1 MALYRLPT
9 RRGFLRQSIGSAA
22 AAAGLAAMA
31 GQARAQAPRAL
42 WALLS
47 DIHIPTDPLNE
58 YRGFRPYENLKRIA
72 PVVAESGVDGALVN
86 GDIARLEGL
95 PGDYSNVKTLLA
107 PVLAKIP
114 LAMSLG
120 NHDHR
125 KNFAA
130 TFAESPGEEQAIHD
144 KHVVVTQ
151 AGPVRLVILDSMLRT
166 NLVSGLLG
174 KEQRVWLEQYLPSAG
189 STPILVFMHHTPGDR
204 DGDLLDTDR
213 LLGILTANRNVK
225 ALIYGHS
232 HRYAYDQ
239 VKGMHLINIP
249 AIGYNF
255 NDSEPVGWVHAEF
268 GADGADFRLH
278 AFGGNQANDGKL
290 TSLAWRG

>member
-1 MALYRLPT
+1 MALYRVPT
-9 RRGFLRQSIGSAA
+9 RRGFLRQSIGSTAA
-22 AAAGLAAMA
+22 LAGLAALSSQGMA
-31 GQARAQAPRAL
+31 QAARAR
-42 WALLS
+42 WAILS
-47 DIHIPTDPLNE
+47 DIHIPTDIQNE

-72 PVVAESGVDGALVN
+72 PMVAESGVEGALVN

-95 PGDYSNVKTLLA
+95 PGDYANVKELLA
-107 PVLAKIP
+107 PVFEKMP
-114 LAMSLG
+114 VAMSLG

-130 TFAESPGEEQAIHD
+130 AFAESPGEEQAIRD

-151 AGPVRLVILDSMLRT
+151 AGPVRLVILDSMLST

-174 KEQRVWLEQYLPSAG
+174 KEQRVWLEQYLPGAG
-189 STPILVFMHHTPGDR
+189 NTPILVFMHHTPGDR

-213 LLGILTANRNVK
+213 LLSILGANRNVK

-239 VKGMHLINIP
+239 VKGMHLINVP

-255 NDSEPVGWVHAEF
+255 NDSEPAGWVHAEL

-278 AFGGNQANDGKL
+278 AFGGNRANDGKV
-290 TSLAWRG
+290 TSLQWRT

>member
-1 MALYRLPT
+1 MALYRVPT

-22 AAAGLAAMA
+22 AVAGLAAMA
-31 GQARAQAPRAL
+31 SQGRGQGVRAR
-42 WALLS
+42 WAILS
-47 DIHIPTDPLNE
+47 DIHIPTDPANE
-58 YRGFRPYENLKRIA
+58 YRGFRPYENLKKIA
-72 PVVAESGVDGALVN
+72 PEVAESGVEGALVN
-86 GDIARLEGL
+86 GDIARLEGFAS
-95 PGDYSNVKTLLA
+95 DYANVKQLMA
-107 PVLAKIP
+107 PVFAKMP
-114 LAMSLG
+114 VAMSLG

-130 TFAESPGEEQAIHD
+130 TFADSPGEEQSIRD
-144 KHVVVTQ
+144 KHVVVAQ
-151 AGPVRLVILDSMLRT
+151 AGPVKLVVLDSLLQT

-174 KEQRVWLEQYLPSAG
+174 KEQRVWLEQYLPAAG
-189 STPILVFMHHTPGDR
+189 NTPILVFMHHTPGDR

-213 LLGILTANRNVK
+213 LLRILAANRNVK

-239 VKGMHLINIP
+239 VDGLHLINVP

-255 NDSEPVGWVHAEF
+255 NDAEPVGWVNAEL

-278 AFGGNQANDGKL
+278 AFGGNRADDGKV
-290 TSLAWRG
+290 TSLRWRT

>member
-1 MALYRLPT
+1 MALYRVPT
-9 RRGFLRQSIGSAA
+9 RRGFLRQSIGSTAA
-22 AAAGLAAMA
+22 LAGLAALSSQGMA
-31 GQARAQAPRAL
+31 QAARAR
-42 WALLS
+42 WAILS
-47 DIHIPTDPLNE
+47 DIHIPTDIQNE

-72 PVVAESGVDGALVN
+72 PMVAESGVEGALVN

-95 PGDYSNVKTLLA
+95 PGDYANVKELLA
-107 PVLAKIP
+107 PVFEKMP
-114 LAMSLG
+114 VAMSLG

-130 TFAESPGEEQAIHD
+130 AFAESPGEEQAIRD

-151 AGPVRLVILDSMLRT
+151 AGPVRLVILDSMLST

-174 KEQRVWLEQYLPSAG
+174 KEQRVWLEQYLPGAG
-189 STPILVFMHHTPGDR
+189 NTPILVFMHHTPGDR

-213 LLGILTANRNVK
+213 LLSILGANRNVK

-239 VKGMHLINIP
+239 VKGMHLINVP

-255 NDSEPVGWVHAEF
+255 NDSEPVGWVHAEL

-278 AFGGNQANDGKL
+278 AFGGNRANDGKV
-290 TSLAWRG
+290 TSLQWRT